1 MSPTPCCGRPDH
13 HAKCFTSQK
22 SALRKASIQMTSSAY
37 CCDSSLT
44 PVLCLDALLYLPWPV
59 PKGTPHNRGNRSQA
73 WGSTCIHQSSGHCH
87 GLHWWRGAVQKGWKG
102 SSHSN
107 LTQSLNCLPTHL
119 FSHFLIH
126 SVIHSF
132 TYAFTHSHSNS
143 LIHLTH
149 LFLPSFIL
157 FFTPSFIHS
166 VTHSFIYSLICSFIH
181 PLTL

>member
-1 MSPTPCCGRPDH
+1 MPGCSTLSTLTCAQGNSSQQREQKPSLGFHLYTP
-13 HAKCFTSQK
+13 K
-22 SALRKASIQMTSSAY
+22 LRT
-37 CCDSSLT
+37 
-44 PVLCLDALLYLPWPV
+44 LPWAPLV
-59 PKGTPHNRGNRSQA
+59 T
-73 WGSTCIHQSSGHCH
+73 WGSAEG
-87 GLHWWRGAVQKGWKG
+87 KG